1 MPKYNYTA
9 KTKDSKTIRDVE
21 TASSKDEVINKLRS
35 RGLFI
40 VSVREIGEK
49 KEIKASSSST
59 FSFFSLSLFSGQRR
73 KRPSVKLQDLTFLAR
88 NLATTLSSGVTLL
101 RSLEILASQTESGKL
116 EQVLNDCSQ
125 NIRSG
130 LSLSESIA
138 KYPKVFSNLWQG
150 IVEVGE
156 ASGNLPLVLERLS
169 DYLEMRMDFERK
181 VKSAL
186 VYPIILM
193 FAAVGALFIF
203 FKFILPKF
211 FDIFQQMNV
220 EVPAATQFI
229 FNISKFLNN
238 NLAVIVIGGVGSA
251 VGFIFFTKNPQ
262 TKKIWDRII
271 LKLPLVGGLVFLGA
285 LERLTSTIYI
295 LLESGLPLVYTLE
308 VSSRGVGN
316 TFLEKNIMAVK
327 EKVRTGASLSDEFR
341 KLNLFPML
349 ISEMAKIGEETG
361 SMPQVF
367 KKIAA
372 HYQRDLTVRVERLVS
387 AFEPLIILFMGL
399 IIGGMVISLFLPL
412 FKLGSMGAAGG

>member
-9 KTKDSKTIRDVE
+9 KTKDSKTIRDCE
-21 TASSKDEVINKLRS
+21 AASSKDELVGKLRG

-40 VSVREIGEK
+40 VSVHEAGLRKEK
-49 KEIKASSSST
+49 GAAVSSLRSA
-59 FSFFSLSLFSGQRR
+59 SLFSRQRG
-73 KRPSVKLQDLTFLAR
+73 KRYSVRLQDLTFLAR

-101 RSLEILASQTESGKL
+101 RSMEILASQAESGKL
-116 EQVLNDCSQ
+116 ENVLESCSQ
-125 NIRSG
+125 HIRAG
-130 LSLSESIA
+130 LSLSEAIA
-138 KYPKVFSNLWQG
+138 KYPKIFSNLWQG

-181 VKSAL
+181 IKSAL
-186 VYPIILM
+186 VYPTILI
-193 FAAVGALFIF
+193 FAATAALFIF

-211 FDIFQQMNV
+211 MEIFTQMQV
-220 EVPAATQFI
+220 ELPFSTRIIFGVSRFFEKNFI
-229 FNISKFLNN
+229 FIIIGIFLI
-238 NLAVIVIGGVGSA
+238 AA
-251 VGFIFFTKNPQ
+251 GFIFFIRNPR
-262 TKKIWDRII
+262 TKKMWDEII
-271 LKLPLVGGLVFLGA
+271 LKIPLLGGMVFLGA

-308 VSSRGVGN
+308 VSARGIGN
-316 TFLEKNIMAVK
+316 TFLEKNIMTVK
-327 EKVRTGASLSDEFR
+327 EKVRTGASLSEEFR

-372 HYQRDLTVRVERLVS
+372 HYQKDLAVRVERLVS
-387 AFEPLIILFMGL
+387 AFEPLIILFMGA
-399 IIGGMVISLFLPL
+399 IIGGMVISLFLPI
-412 FKLGSMGAAGG
+412 FKLGTMGGAG